1 MDLCVFHIV
10 NTVTQRSK
18 HYREKNK
25 AKVLERAALRKR
37 LKRVEMKITNP
48 EKNKARLLKERLY
61 KQDYKKRMKKSNQ
74 DQLVTSISESIEGGL
89 NQRSAHLTP

>member
-1 MDLCVFHIV
+1 
-10 NTVTQRSK
+10 
-18 HYREKNK
+18 
-25 AKVLERAALRKR
+25 
-37 LKRVEMKITNP
+37 MKITNP
-48 EKNKARLLKERLY
+48 EKNKVRLLKERLY